1 MLHLS
6 LVKLLV
12 VHDSD
17 KTLNN
22 NKFLI
27 FGTFILFLW
36 QHHSKKKKD
45 TSNILMCCL
54 GTHACIGYTPTVP
67 LSDHVFINVYVICP
81 PQQGEPD
88 DPDAG
93 NRSPL
98 QRSEQLIG
106 DYVIIFSQEII
117 RHA

>member
-1 MLHLS
+1 MLNLS

-12 VHDSD
+12 HDSD
-17 KTLNN
+17 KKLNN

-36 QHHSKKKKD
+36 QHHSKKD

-67 LSDHVFINVYVICP
+67 LSDHVFINVYVI
-81 PQQGEPD
+81 Q
-88 DPDAG
+88 
-93 NRSPL
+93 
-98 QRSEQLIG
+98 
-106 DYVIIFSQEII
+106 
-117 RHA
+117 